1 MRSPRATGAAAP
13 DGGKARRNNRET
25 SRVISPKQNRPK
37 RRARIMELPMTRFF
51 ELAASAAA
59 ALGGFALAFLINPYL
74 PL

>member
-1 MRSPRATGAAAP
+1 MR
-13 DGGKARRNNRET
+13 
-25 SRVISPKQNRPK
+25 
-37 RRARIMELPMTRFF
+37 RFF

>member
-1 MRSPRATGAAAP
+1 
-13 DGGKARRNNRET
+13 
-25 SRVISPKQNRPK
+25 
-37 RRARIMELPMTRFF
+37 MTRFY

>member
-1 MRSPRATGAAAP
+1 
-13 DGGKARRNNRET
+13 
-25 SRVISPKQNRPK
+25 
-37 RRARIMELPMTRFF
+37 MTRYF